1 MPHKFYHGKTGRVF
15 NVTPHAVG
23 VVVNKQVRLVFNF
36 KFQYL
41 LINNINFFNSFNRNR
56 IIEKRINVRIEH
68 VKHSNSRLD
77 FLNRVKRIEL
87 LKKDAKEKGIRLTL
101 DQLKRQVIFFIK
113 VLFNLC
119 LNSIQFGKIIQ
130 N

>member
-23 VVVNKQVRLVFNF
+23 IIVNKQV
-36 KFQYL
+36 
-41 LINNINFFNSFNRNR
+41 RNR

-77 FLNRVKRIEL
+77 FLNRVKRLET
-87 LKKDAKEKGIRLTL
+87 LKKDAKEKGVKL
-101 DQLKRQVIFFIK
+101 DQNLLKRQVSFFLS
-113 VLFNLC
+113 LFLYVI
-119 LNSIQFGKIIQ
+119 LIL
-130 N
+130 

>member
-23 VVVNKQVRLVFNF
+23 VIVNKQV
-36 KFQYL
+36 
-41 LINNINFFNSFNRNR
+41 RNR

-77 FLNRVKRIEL
+77 FLNRVKRLEI
-87 LKKDAKEKGIRLTL
+87 LKKEAKEKGVKL
-101 DQLKRQVIFFIK
+101 DQNLLKRQVSFFFI
-113 VLFNLC
+113 
-119 LNSIQFGKIIQ
+119 IIVHDESF
-130 N
+130 